1 MTNAVELWEKPI
13 ASEIYMIAG
22 WRQWADAGSI
32 SSGLPSYLIQ
42 HLDARKIGQI
52 KPDPFYLFQI
62 PGTQALLRPE
72 IKLAEGYRKELR
84 PRSNNFYYTGDSHKG
99 LVIFVGEEPH
109 MNVDGYA
116 EAFFSA
122 AKALG
127 VRRICGLGG
136 VYGTLPYDKDR
147 SVSCTYS
154 LLRLKPELDKYAV
167 HYSDYQGGVSIGS
180 YLLDK
185 AEKEEMEYF
194 CFYGFVPAY
203 DFGHFSPQF
212 QGIRIEND
220 FRAWHE
226 IMRRLNFMFELG
238 MDLSDLDQK
247 SEDLV
252 AAMEKELAQLEHKMP
267 QLKVREYLRKVDEA
281 FKERPFMPLDDLW
294 AEELG
299 DLFKDLE

>member
-1 MTNAVELWEKPI
+1 M
-13 ASEIYMIAG
+13 
-22 WRQWADAGSI
+22 
-32 SSGLPSYLIQ
+32 
-42 HLDARKIGQI
+42 
-52 KPDPFYLFQI
+52 
-62 PGTQALLRPE
+62 
-72 IKLAEGYRKELR
+72 
-84 PRSNNFYYTGDSHKG
+84 
-99 LVIFVGEEPH
+99 
-109 MNVDGYA
+109 
-116 EAFFSA
+116 
-122 AKALG
+122 
-127 VRRICGLGG
+127 
-136 VYGTLPYDKDR
+136 PYDKDR

-167 HYSDYQGGVSIGS
+167 HYSGYQGGVSIGS

-203 DFGHFSPQF
+203 DFGHYSPQF

-226 IMRRLNFMFELG
+226 IMRRLSFMFELG

-252 AAMEKELAQLEHKMP
+252 AAMEKELAQLERKMP

-281 FKERPFMPLDDLW
+281 FKETPFMPLDDLW

-299 DLFKDLE
+299 DLFRDLE